1 HRAEPPRRLRDR
13 PRRHAPPGDAED
25 EGDLPLLAAQ
35 SGHDDHPPPRA
46 ARLPRRARR
55 RFAARRARRGLPRL
69 RRRPRVSRR
78 RVAAGALPPT
88 AGAAHVF
95 EDRRPGGV
103 ARGLRHRLAR
113 DDRPAQPGARAL
125 QREPARP
132 GRRPRLPGR
141 SRACRPHAHVRAAG
155 ARLSVGRA
163 RAPRD
168 RLRTLAGELHAGPGL
183 RSRARPRSAAAR
195 RDPRVRRRRRELPSP
210 PAHHGRH
217 ARDQRAAVE
226 AAGRVMAKTVAIVHH
241 ADRRTDV
248 HMPYAPGIVV
258 TRGRLVFL
266 SGVTAAAVYHSHPH
280 RDEEFDL
287 PPTMREQAVLA
298 MENLKKTLA
307 AAGCGLRDLVSATR
321 FLTDV
326 REQDDLNRVWAE
338 YLDGHL
344 PTTTTVEVSRLAT
357 HPRCKIE
364 ISAIAV
370 TDDLH
375 GGPDMALNSHGGPD
389 MAPKPPTLGPP
400 RRSRR
405 GPR

>member
-1 HRAEPPRRLRDR
+1 
-13 PRRHAPPGDAED
+13 
-25 EGDLPLLAAQ
+25 
-35 SGHDDHPPPRA
+35 
-46 ARLPRRARR
+46 
-55 RFAARRARRGLPRL
+55 
-69 RRRPRVSRR
+69 
-78 RVAAGALPPT
+78 
-88 AGAAHVF
+88 
-95 EDRRPGGV
+95 
-103 ARGLRHRLAR
+103 
-113 DDRPAQPGARAL
+113 
-125 QREPARP
+125 
-132 GRRPRLPGR
+132 
-141 SRACRPHAHVRAAG
+141 
-155 ARLSVGRA
+155 
-163 RAPRD
+163 
-168 RLRTLAGELHAGPGL
+168 
-183 RSRARPRSAAAR
+183 
-195 RDPRVRRRRRELPSP
+195 
-210 PAHHGRH
+210 
-217 ARDQRAAVE
+217 
-226 AAGRVMAKTVAIVHH
+226 MAKDVAIVHH

-326 REQDDLNRVWAE
+326 SEQDDLNRVWAE
-338 YLDGHL
+338 YLEDHL

-370 TDDLH
+370 TDD
-375 GGPDMALNSHGGPD
+375 SHGGPE
-389 MAPKPPTLGPP
+389 MAPVSSKRRGYAPSGSPATLGPP